1 LSEYL
6 FHIFN
11 DRNKQ
16 RIISYFNKNIQSTNM
31 KPYFLIIVLFPIL
44 AFSQSKKE
52 LEDELK
58 ETKRKLDSLQVL
70 YYQQQ
75 SEYKQKIINLE
86 ATIDKIKF
94 LIDNNVKSYP
104 AIQNVTTS
112 GQGDTSQM
120 QNNSKK
126 IVLGEGDGLTPTTG
140 AKIYTG
146 SKGGQYYINKSGNK
160 VYIKKKK

>member
-1 LSEYL
+1 M
-6 FHIFN
+6 
-11 DRNKQ
+11 K
-16 RIISYFNKNIQSTNM
+16 RII
-31 KPYFLIIVLFPIL
+31 LILLLLPIL
-44 AFSQSKKE
+44 SFSQSKKE

-58 ETKRKLDSLQVL
+58 ATKSKLDSFQVL

-75 SEYKQKIINLE
+75 AQYQQRITSLE

-94 LIDNNVKSYP
+94 LLDNNVKSTFGVQSNTI
-104 AIQNVTTS
+104 AGV
-112 GQGDTSQM
+112 GDTSQM

-126 IVLGEGDGLTPTTG
+126 VTLGEGDGLTPRTG

-160 VYIKKKK
+160 VYIKKNTK